1 MHIKPFEA
9 TFPIFD
15 RIPTPDTF
23 CAEAKNAFL
32 DYLRNGWLQST
43 GRQALYIY
51 QIDNGHRRHTGL
63 VALNDVRDFFSGK
76 VKKHEKTLNERE
88 KRQMELFLRWGAI
101 LKPVL
106 LTYPPVAGIHDWLQA
121 FTATHPP
128 LFETYFENDHQT
140 HRVWM
145 ADDPAGIEHLQAL
158 FLSKVPAVYIA
169 DGHHRTSTLALLHQQ
184 LRDQYPKLDFDH
196 LFCAF
201 FATDQLDILDY
212 NRVVEG
218 LNGHSHPA
226 FLDCLGKI
234 ATLEPIEN
242 PRKPRRKFELKIL
255 LDEQWYRLHWK
266 PEAIE
271 AFARRRAPGHPPVV
285 LDVDL
290 LNELVLHQIL
300 GIRDV
305 RTDARIVYVE
315 GSKGLKGIR
324 KAVRAGAARVG
335 FALHPV
341 SFADMMGI
349 ADADQSLPPK
359 STYFEPRLKSGMLIK
374 MLHK

>member
-15 RIPTPDTF
+15 RIPSPDTF
-23 CAEAKNAFL
+23 CADAKNSFL
-32 DYLRNGWLQST
+32 DYQRKGWLQTSGHT
-43 GRQALYIY
+43 ALYIY
-51 QIDNGHRRHTGL
+51 QIDDGHRCHTGL

-88 KRQMELFLRWGAI
+88 ARQMELFLRWGAI

-106 LTYPPVAGIHDWLQA
+106 LTYPPIAGVNDWLQA
-121 FTATHPP
+121 FIRNNPP
-128 LFETYFENDHQT
+128 LFETYFDNDHQT

-145 ADDPAGIEHLQAL
+145 ATDPVEIEQLQQL
-158 FLSKVPAVYIA
+158 FLQHVSTVYIA
-169 DGHHRTSTLALLHQQ
+169 DGHHRTTTLALLHEQ
-184 LRDQYPKLDFDH
+184 LRDQHPDFDFEY

-218 LNGHSHPA
+218 LNGLSESA
-226 FLDCLGKI
+226 FLARLAQIFD
-234 ATLEPIEN
+234 LEPIEN
-242 PRKPRRKFELKIL
+242 PRKPRRKFELKL
-255 LDEQWYRLHWK
+255 LIGEQWHRLHWK
-266 PEAIE
+266 PEVVTAY
-271 AFARRRAPGHPPVV
+271 ARERAAGHPPVV

-290 LNELVLHQIL
+290 LNELVLHRIL

-305 RTDARIVYVE
+305 RTDARIIYVE

-324 KAVRAGAARVG
+324 KAVNAGTGRAG

-341 SFADMMGI
+341 SFADMMGM

-359 STYFEPRLKSGMLIK
+359 STYFEPRLKSGILIK
-374 MLHK
+374 MLRR